1 MYFKINNTKKLTM
14 NNKKIMNISKKFVI
28 NKILNKKI
36 GDRWWN
42 NVWKKIKEWLNKKF
56 KIK

>member
-1 MYFKINNTKKLTM
+1 MYFKINNIKKLTI

-56 KIK
+56 KNK